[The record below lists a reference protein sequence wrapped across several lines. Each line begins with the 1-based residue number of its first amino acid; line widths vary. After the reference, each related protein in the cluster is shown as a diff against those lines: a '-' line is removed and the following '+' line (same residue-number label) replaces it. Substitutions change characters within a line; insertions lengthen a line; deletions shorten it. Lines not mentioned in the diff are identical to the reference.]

1 MYLNRVYQPLMKI
14 AITGHTAGIGQA
26 FTKILESR
34 GHKIIGISR
43 RTGENIRRIEHI
55 ANLIKSCDMLIN
67 NAQTQYAQT
76 ELLYAVWQRWQGQE
90 KYIWNISTQMTEHP
104 INDTVYGQNDL
115 TMSQYR
121 NQKLALEEASR
132 QLKFKNH
139 WPQISIIRP
148 GGVDTQENFDNKN
161 KTDVDVWVNSIVDIF
176 ALHENINVS
185 EISVGYT
192 KKRIP
197 V

>member
-1 MYLNRVYQPLMKI
+1 MKI

-43 RTGENIRRIEHI
+43 RTGENIRRVEHT
-55 ANLIKSCDMLIN
+55 ANLIESCDMFIN

-90 KYIWNISTQMTEHP
+90 KYIWNISTQMTEQP
-104 INDTVYGQNDL
+104 INGPPDGQNDL

-132 QLKFKNH
+132 QLRFKSA
-139 WPQISIIRP
+139 WPNISIIRP
-148 GGVDTQENFDNKN
+148 GGVATQETFDNTN
-161 KTDVDVWVNSIVDIF
+161 KADVDLWVKSVVDTF
-176 ALHENINVS
+176 SHNENIEIS
-185 EISVGYT
+185 EISSGYT

-197 V
+197 I

>member
-1 MYLNRVYQPLMKI
+1 MKI

-43 RTGENIRRIEHI
+43 RTGENIRRIEHT
-55 ANLIKSCDMLIN
+55 ANLIESCDMFIN

-90 KYIWNISTQMTEHP
+90 KYIWNISTQMTERP
-104 INDTVYGQNDL
+104 INSTPDGQEDIA
-115 TMSQYR
+115 MSAYR
-121 NQKLALEEASR
+121 NQKIAMEEAAK
-132 QLKFKNH
+132 QLRFKNV
-139 WPQISIIRP
+139 WPSISIIRP
-148 GGVDTQENFDNKN
+148 GGVATQKNFNNTNKI
-161 KTDVDVWVNSIVDIF
+161 DVDVWVKSIVDIF
-176 ALHENINVS
+176 SLNENINIS

-197 V
+197 I

>member
-1 MYLNRVYQPLMKI
+1 MKI

-34 GHKIIGISR
+34 GHEIIGISR
-43 RTGENIRRIEHI
+43 RTGENIRRIEHT
-55 ANLIKSCDMLIN
+55 ANLIESCDMFIN

-90 KYIWNISTQMTEHP
+90 KYIWNISTQMTESP
-104 INDTVYGQNDL
+104 INSTPDGQNDL

-132 QLKFKNH
+132 QLKFKNQ
-139 WPQISIIRP
+139 WPEISIIRP
-148 GGVDTQENFDNKN
+148 GGVATQEDFDNIN
-161 KTDVDVWVNSIVDIF
+161 KANVDLWVKSVVDTF
-176 ALHENINVS
+176 SHSENIKIS
-185 EISVGYT
+185 EISVGYA

-197 V
+197 I

>member
-1 MYLNRVYQPLMKI
+1 MKI

-43 RTGENIRRIEHI
+43 RAGENIRRIEHT
-55 ANLIKSCDMLIN
+55 ANLIESCDMFIN

-90 KYIWNISTQMTEHP
+90 KYIWNISTQMTEQP
-104 INDTVYGQNDL
+104 INGTPDGQNDL

-132 QLKFKNH
+132 QLKFKNR

-148 GGVDTQENFDNKN
+148 GSIATQETFDNTN
-161 KTDVDVWVNSIVDIF
+161 KANVDLWAESIVDMF
-176 ALHENINVS
+176 SHNENISIS

-197 V
+197 I

>member
-1 MYLNRVYQPLMKI
+1 MKI

-43 RTGENIRRIEHI
+43 RTGENIRRVEHT
-55 ANLIKSCDMLIN
+55 ANLIESCDMFIN

-90 KYIWNISTQMTEHP
+90 KYIWNISTQMTEQP
-104 INDTVYGQNDL
+104 INGTPDGQNDL

-132 QLKFKNH
+132 QLKFKNR
-139 WPQISIIRP
+139 WPEISIIRP
-148 GGVDTQENFDNKN
+148 GGIATQETFDNTN
-161 KTDVDVWVNSIVDIF
+161 KANVDLWAGSIVDIF
-176 ALHENINVS
+176 ALNENIDIS

-197 V
+197 I

>member
-1 MYLNRVYQPLMKI
+1 MKI

-26 FTKILESR
+26 FTNILESR
-34 GHKIIGISR
+34 GHEIMGISR
-43 RTGENIRRIEHI
+43 RTGDNIRRIEHT
-55 ANLIKSCDMLIN
+55 ANLIESCDMFIN

-90 KYIWNISTQMTEHP
+90 KYIWNISTQMTESP
-104 INDTVYGQNDL
+104 INSTPDGQNDL

-121 NQKLALEEASR
+121 NQKLALEGASR
-132 QLKFKNH
+132 QLRFKNA

-148 GGVDTQENFDNKN
+148 GGVATQETFDNTN
-161 KTDVDVWVNSIVDIF
+161 KADVNLWAKSIVDIF
-176 ALHENINVS
+176 SHNENIIIS

-197 V
+197 I

>member
-1 MYLNRVYQPLMKI
+1 MKI

-26 FTKILESR
+26 FANILESR
-34 GHKIIGISR
+34 GHNIVGMSR
-43 RTGENIRRIEHI
+43 RTGDNIRRTEHI
-55 ANLIKSCDMLIN
+55 ANLIENCDLFIN
-67 NAQTQYAQT
+67 NAQTKYAQT
-76 ELLYAVWQRWQGQE
+76 ELLYAVWQRWQGKE
-90 KYIWNISTQMTEHP
+90 GKYIWNISTQMTEQP
-104 INDTVYGQNDL
+104 INGTPDGQNDL

-132 QLKFKNH
+132 QLKFKDC

-148 GGVDTQENFDNKN
+148 GGIATQETFNNTNKAN
-161 KTDVDVWVNSIVDIF
+161 VDLWVKSIVDMF
-176 ALHENINVS
+176 SHNENISIS

-197 V
+197 I

>member
-1 MYLNRVYQPLMKI
+1 MKI

-43 RTGENIRRIEHI
+43 RTGENIRRVEHT
-55 ANLIKSCDMLIN
+55 ANLIESCDMFIN

-90 KYIWNISTQMTEHP
+90 KYIWNISTQMTEQP
-104 INDTVYGQNDL
+104 INGTPDGQNDL

-132 QLKFKNH
+132 QLKFKNR
-139 WPQISIIRP
+139 WPEISIIRP
-148 GGVDTQENFDNKN
+148 GGIATQETFDNTN
-161 KTDVDVWVNSIVDIF
+161 KANVDLWAESIVDMF
-176 ALHENINVS
+176 SHNKNIIIS

-197 V
+197 I